1 MKYIFSILLL
11 AIIGFVNAQLV
22 ITPQPQ
28 QVVIDTTKFF
38 SYNRE
43 AVTMKSN
50 PFNFVKLNTYDAQL
64 GGEGYRLEVKEAGV
78 TIAANTN
85 VGIYYGQQTLNQVI
99 AQFNKKAEVT
109 RIPYL
114 TIVDYPLYAYRGMH
128 LDVCRH
134 FFSVEVVKQYLDEM
148 LKNKLNYFHW
158 HLTDDQGWRI
168 EIKHYPKLT
177 EVGAWRT
184 EADGSKHGG
193 YYTQEEIRD
202 IVNYARERN
211 ITVIP
216 EIEMPGHSS
225 AAVAAYPWLSCS
237 GDEIEVPTTYGIKRD
252 IYCPTDSTFQ
262 FLKNVLDE
270 VCALFPAPYIHIG
283 GDEVPKTQWKQSATV
298 RTLKKQRKLKNY
310 EQVQHYFM
318 HTMESYLAAKGK
330 RSIGWG
336 EVTRG
341 GLSDSMIVMS
351 WRGRFAGNKAVNKG
365 NSVIMAP
372 RFTCYFDYPQSA
384 KDKKAAWWMTNL
396 PLQKVYNFKP
406 SKNNKPQVIGGQATL
421 WTEYVI
427 TEAQLWYQ
435 LKPRVYALGE
445 ALWSGG
451 KDYDAFIK
459 KMEQL
464 QLLHKNE

>member
-1 MKYIFSILLL
+1 MKYILSLLL
-11 AIIGFVNAQLV
+11 FIAVGMAHAQLI

-28 QVVIDTTKFF
+28 QVTVDTTKFF

-43 AVTMKSN
+43 QITMKNS
-50 PFNFVKLNTYDAQL
+50 PYNFVTLGTFDKQL
-64 GGEGYRLEVKEAGV
+64 GKEGYRLEVKESGILLV
-78 TIAANTN
+78 ANSN
-85 VGIYYGQQTLNQVI
+85 VGLYYGQQTIRQII
-99 AQFNKKAEVT
+99 AQFSPKPEIVKL
-109 RIPYL
+109 PYL
-114 TIVDYPLYAYRGMH
+114 TIVDYPQYAYRGLH
-128 LDVCRH
+128 LDVSRH
-134 FFSVEVVKQYLDEM
+134 FYNKEVVMQYLDEM
-148 LKNKLNYFHW
+148 LRNKLNYFHW

-168 EIKHYPKLT
+168 EIKRYPKLT

-193 YYTQEEIRD
+193 YYTQDDIRE

-211 ITVIP
+211 ITIIP

-225 AAVAAYPWLSCS
+225 AAVAAYPWLSCK
-237 GDEIEVPTTYGIKRD
+237 GEAVDVPNTYGIKKD
-252 IYCPTDSTFQ
+252 IFCPTDSTFQ

-270 VCALFPAPYIHIG
+270 VCDLFPSPYIHIG
-283 GDEVPKTQWKQSATV
+283 GDEVPKAQWKQSSAV
-298 RTLKKQRKLKNY
+298 RALKQKEKLKNY

-318 HTMESYLAAKGK
+318 HTMESYLATKGK

-351 WRGRFAGNKAVNKG
+351 WRGRYAGNKAASKG

-372 RFTCYFDYPQSA
+372 RFTCYFDYPQSS
-384 KDKKAAWWMTNL
+384 KDKKAAWWMTYL
-396 PLQKVYNFKP
+396 PLEKVYKFNPNK
-406 SKNNKPQVIGGQATL
+406 KNQPQILGGQANL
-421 WTEYVI
+421 WTEYI
-427 TEAQLWYQ
+427 TNEAQLWYQ

-451 KDYDAFIK
+451 KDYDAFVK
-459 KMEQL
+459 KMEKL
-464 QLLHKNE
+464 QLLNK